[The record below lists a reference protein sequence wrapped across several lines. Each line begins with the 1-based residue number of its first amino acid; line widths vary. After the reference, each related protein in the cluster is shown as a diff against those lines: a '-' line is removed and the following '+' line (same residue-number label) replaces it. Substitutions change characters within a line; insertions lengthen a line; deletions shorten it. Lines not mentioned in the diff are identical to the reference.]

1 MHASSVAKLIMI
13 MRKNSYKRT
22 IQHVSFGKDLDVT
35 QRVNELSNLCINSI
49 ETITPNDLLNVSSGP
64 RNRILLFDYEESL
77 DLFKQ
82 VLNLPLASKNFE
94 TILINVPHRL
104 TTEEILRY
112 GHIKGLFY
120 THEDASKITYG
131 FGEIINGKNWL
142 PRDVASQLIHH
153 YRYVVS
159 ANTSTT
165 VVDLTSREIEIL
177 RCLQSGASNLEIS
190 EDLYITESTVKS
202 HLYQVFRKLSV
213 KNRLQAIAWAN
224 QHLLS

>member
-1 MHASSVAKLIMI
+1 
-13 MRKNSYKRT
+13 MRRNSYKRT
-22 IQHVSFGKDLDVT
+22 IQHVSLGQDLEVT
-35 QRVNELSNLCINSI
+35 ERIEALSNLCINPI
-49 ETITPNDLLNVSSGP
+49 ETIEPQDLLNAATGP

-104 TTEEILRY
+104 TTEEILKY
-112 GHIKGLFY
+112 GHLKGLFY
-120 THEDASKITYG
+120 SHEDGNKITFG

-142 PRDVASQLIHH
+142 PRDVASQLLHH

-159 ANTSTT
+159 ANTCTT

-190 EDLYITESTVKS
+190 GDLYITESTVKS
-202 HLYQVFRKLSV
+202 HLYQIFRKLSV

>member
-1 MHASSVAKLIMI
+1 
-13 MRKNSYKRT
+13 MRRNSYKRT
-22 IQHVSFGKDLDVT
+22 IQHVSLGQDLDIT
-35 QRVNELSNLCINSI
+35 ERIEALSNLCINPI
-49 ETITPNDLLNVSSGP
+49 ETIEPKDLMNATAGP

-104 TTEEILRY
+104 TTEEILKY
-112 GHIKGLFY
+112 GHLKGLFY
-120 THEDASKITYG
+120 SHEDGNKITYG

-142 PRDVASQLIHH
+142 PRDVASQLLHH

-159 ANTSTT
+159 ANTCTT

-190 EDLYITESTVKS
+190 DDLYITESTVKS
-202 HLYQVFRKLSV
+202 HLYQIFRKLSV

>member
-1 MHASSVAKLIMI
+1 MT

-22 IQHVSFGKDLDVT
+22 IQHVSLGQDHEVT
-35 QRVNELSNLCINSI
+35 ERVKTLSSLCINPI
-49 ETITPNDLLNVSSGP
+49 DTIAPNELLNATTGP

-82 VLNLPLASKNFE
+82 ILNLPLASKNFE

-104 TTEEILRY
+104 TTEEILKY
-112 GHIKGLFY
+112 GHLKGLFY
-120 THEDASKITYG
+120 SHEDSNKITFG

-142 PRDVASQLIHH
+142 PRDVASQLLHH

-159 ANTSTT
+159 ANTCTA

-190 EDLYITESTVKS
+190 GDLYITESTVKS
-202 HLYQVFRKLSV
+202 HLYQIFRKLSV